1 MKAASSEAAHA
12 APHSAPAVPSAVLWP
27 PELEAVA
34 QVEAPRTGSPGC
46 ARGRAADAPPRSAQG
61 AAAGEGRAAAGPQGT
76 ALLQQQLA
84 RLTTANAQLQATVS
98 AQQDTIRRMQVRWHP
113 TACFVR

>member
-1 MKAASSEAAHA
+1 MKAACSEAAHA

-27 PELEAVA
+27 RELEAVT
-34 QVEAPRTGSPGC
+34 QVEAPRTGSPGHG
-46 ARGRAADAPPRSAQG
+46 AGRATDAPPRPAQG
-61 AAAGEGRAAAGPQGT
+61 AAAGDARAAAGPQGA

-98 AQQDTIRRMQVRWHP
+98 AQQDTIRRMQARRHP
-113 TACFVR
+113 TACFVW